1 MTMLSLVMRTL
12 KFIVV
17 CLWCVVLAGCKA
29 TLYTNLTEKEC
40 NEMLAVLL
48 SANIHAQKEQAKG
61 GLLRLVVDDAL
72 IAEAIT
78 VLNRHGLPRDEFSSI
93 NTMFPKD
100 GLIASPL
107 AERARFIFA
116 ISQELSQT
124 ISMIDGV
131 IDARV
136 HVVIPGL
143 KGGRETAA
151 KSHSTASVFIRFRS
165 GVPLRQSVPQIK
177 LLVSTAVEGLAYQ
190 HVNVVLFEV
199 KVDSPYVG
207 SPVRSSS
214 ESIGLDSLDLVYLTL
229 FVLILMGSLI
239 AGLGFLWQ
247 KFKDQKP
254 AVDESALK
262 T

>member
-1 MTMLSLVMRTL
+1 MTVSLVFRAFKFTL
-12 KFIVV
+12 L
-17 CLWCVVLAGCKA
+17 CLCFVVLAGCRA

-143 KGGRETAA
+143 KSGRETVA
-151 KSHSTASVFIRFRS
+151 KSHSTASVFIRYRS
-165 GVPLRQSVPQIK
+165 GIPLRQSIPQIK
-177 LLVSTAVEGLAYQ
+177 LLISTAVEGLAYQ

-199 KVDSPYVG
+199 RVDTPDVGASALANREGNSLDSPHLVF
-207 SPVRSSS
+207 
-214 ESIGLDSLDLVYLTL
+214 LSL
-229 FVLILMGSLI
+229 LILILIGSLA
-239 AGLGFLWQ
+239 AGSGFLWW
-247 KFKDQKP
+247 KLKGQKP
-254 AVDESALK
+254 AVDESVLK